1 MSGRKT
7 MFMAFITFLC
17 FGVALNLFLTGAT
30 GRLHD
35 FWSGRR
41 GSAKIVATISS
52 PAIRLTFSLFGIVFL
67 LLTLYF
73 GSRALAGWGR

>member
-1 MSGRKT
+1 
-7 MFMAFITFLC
+7 MFIALITFLC
-17 FGVALNLFLTGAT
+17 FGVALNLFLAGAT

-41 GSAKIVATISS
+41 GSAKLVAMISS

-67 LLTLYF
+67 VLALYF
-73 GSRALAGWGR
+73 GQRALAEWGR